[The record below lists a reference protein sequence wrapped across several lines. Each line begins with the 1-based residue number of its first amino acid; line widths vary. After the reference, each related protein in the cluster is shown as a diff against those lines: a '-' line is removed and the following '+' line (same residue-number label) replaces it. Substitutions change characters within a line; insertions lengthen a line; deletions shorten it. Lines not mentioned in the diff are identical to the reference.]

1 MSIVCISS
9 WHYMLAVVRNPSG
22 LRQAFLP
29 LLKADF
35 SVAKVVKTFGGVAKT
50 SKLLTSFATEC
61 FIAFPKRG
69 ERSNDYWMRP
79 TLHCMEAML
88 IAMLL
93 LSVSSLSNAQ
103 DLVQSGTFE
112 LSAPGVAESSV
123 ATVTPNE
130 LSVRDSA
137 GAISR
142 YQRLPRYDTADQQ
155 LLGYSSRQ
163 LQRVIRWPASS
174 SGRMQIGTLNSSGQ
188 IDFTWSKMT
197 VTNSQQA
204 RVLQPSSEILPPG
217 IEPAFTGRVRNGA
230 VPSGQ
235 VGNLL
240 SLPSMTAMHLSVG
253 NPNERQFLGLQDGD
267 RFGFTNQATGVDSAW
282 YIAPVSDN
290 IVRLQQRRQ
299 NDWLAIG
306 LGNVPDGMARSSRL
320 DHRAGAFG
328 GASFGGGAFPAGGS
342 FGGGGFPSGSSFGG
356 GGGRRANA
364 GFPISFSRIHN
375 GADQLWR
382 IHAMQGSGGYCF
394 ESVLYPGMGLTC
406 MPNQGLTLQ
415 SITYDPWQVWWPQA
429 PTFALPQPQFRTV
442 QHQVTSNPALRPVSA
457 RIVNS
462 HSETL
467 VVLVADRRHS
477 QSVQKL
483 RIPAMGS
490 ELVHLDRDPGGT
502 IVETVETMDAFGNWN
517 QQQYNTPIPP
527 TVLYDIS
534 VYEEFLQ
541 SIAID
546 RTGKSPNPIE
556 DVNYQ
561 PRSIGFFLVPPGD
574 ELPEVA
580 EIDAY
585 RIAED
590 SQNPGAVRRLN
601 PRDLQKNNATPSA
614 DPLRELLNKF
624 QKQRAAF

>member
-1 MSIVCISS
+1 
-9 WHYMLAVVRNPSG
+9 
-22 LRQAFLP
+22 
-29 LLKADF
+29 
-35 SVAKVVKTFGGVAKT
+35 
-50 SKLLTSFATEC
+50 
-61 FIAFPKRG
+61 
-69 ERSNDYWMRP
+69 
-79 TLHCMEAML
+79 
-88 IAMLL
+88 
-93 LSVSSLSNAQ
+93 
-103 DLVQSGTFE
+103 
-112 LSAPGVAESSV
+112 
-123 ATVTPNE
+123 
-130 LSVRDSA
+130 
-137 GAISR
+137 
-142 YQRLPRYDTADQQ
+142 
-155 LLGYSSRQ
+155 
-163 LQRVIRWPASS
+163 
-174 SGRMQIGTLNSSGQ
+174 MQIGTLNNNGQ
-188 IDFTWSKMT
+188 IEFAWSKMT
-197 VTNSQQA
+197 IANSQQSS
-204 RVLQPSSEILPPG
+204 VLQPSSEVLPPG
-217 IEPAFTGRVRNGA
+217 IEPPFSGRVRNGA
-230 VPSGQ
+230 AINDQS
-235 VGNLL
+235 GNLQN
-240 SLPSMTAMHLSVG
+240 LPSMTAMNLSVG
-253 NPNERQFLGLQDGD
+253 NPKDRQFLGLQGDD
-267 RFGFTNQATGVDSAW
+267 RFGFTNQVTGADSAW

-299 NDWLAIG
+299 NDWMAIG
-306 LGNVPDGMARSSRL
+306 LGNIPDGMARSSRL

-342 FGGGGFPSGSSFGG
+342 FGGGAFPAGGSFGGGGFPSGSSFGG
-356 GGGRRANA
+356 GGHNHSR
-364 GFPISFSRIHN
+364 FPISFSRIHN

-382 IHAMQGSGGYCF
+382 IQTIQGNGGYCF

-406 MPNQGLTLQ
+406 IPNQGLALQ
-415 SITYDPWQVWWPQA
+415 YITYDPWQVWWPQT

-442 QHQVTSNPALRPVSA
+442 QHQVIANPALRPVSA

-477 QSVQKL
+477 QSIQKL
-483 RIPAMGS
+483 RIPARGS

-502 IVETVETMDAFGNWN
+502 IVETIETMDAFGNWN

-561 PRSIGFFLVPPGD
+561 PRSVGFFLVPPGD

-580 EIDAY
+580 ELDAY

-590 SQNPGAVRRLN
+590 AQNPGAVRRLN
-601 PRDLQKNNATPSA
+601 PRDLQKNNPTSSI

>member
-9 WHYMLAVVRNPSG
+9 WHYR
-22 LRQAFLP
+22 
-29 LLKADF
+29 
-35 SVAKVVKTFGGVAKT
+35 
-50 SKLLTSFATEC
+50 SF
-61 FIAFPKRG
+61 KRG
-69 ERSNDYWMRP
+69 EGSNGYWMRP
-79 TLHCMEAML
+79 TLHCVAAML
-88 IAMLL
+88 FAVLSIA
-93 LSVSSLSNAQ
+93 SSSYCHAQ
-103 DLVQSGTFE
+103 ELVQSGTFE

-123 ATVTPNE
+123 ATVNANE
-130 LSVRDSA
+130 LSVRDSS

-174 SGRMQIGTLNSSGQ
+174 SGRMQIGTLNSNGQ
-188 IDFTWSKMT
+188 IDFAWSKMT
-197 VTNSQQA
+197 VANSQQT
-204 RVLQPSSEILPPG
+204 RVYPPSSEVLPPG
-217 IEPAFTGRVRNGA
+217 IEPPFTGPVRNGA
-230 VPSGQ
+230 MPNGQ
-235 VGNLL
+235 AGNLL
-240 SLPSMTAMHLSVG
+240 NLPSMTAIHLSVG

-267 RFGFTNQATGVDSAW
+267 RFGFTNQVTGVDSAW

-320 DHRAGAFG
+320 DYRAGAFGGSSSG

-342 FGGGGFPSGSSFGG
+342 FGGGGFPSGGSFGG
-356 GGGRRANA
+356 GGGRRTNS

-382 IHAMQGSGGYCF
+382 IHAMQGNGGYCF

-406 MPNQGLTLQ
+406 IPNQGLTLQ
-415 SITYDPWQVWWPQA
+415 NITYDPWQVWWPQT

-442 QHQVTSNPALRPVSA
+442 QNQVISKPPLRPVSA

-467 VVLVADRRHS
+467 VVLVADRRHA

-483 RIPAMGS
+483 RIPAKGS

-585 RIAED
+585 RIAQD